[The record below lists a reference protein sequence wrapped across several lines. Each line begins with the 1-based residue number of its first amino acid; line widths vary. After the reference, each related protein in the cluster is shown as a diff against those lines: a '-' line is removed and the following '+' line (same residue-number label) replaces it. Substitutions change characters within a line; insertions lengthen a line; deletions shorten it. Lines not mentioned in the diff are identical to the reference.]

1 MFCTR
6 NGYKHIENLD
16 KVCVLIGRKVAG
28 LLAPQKRERDMKEH
42 LSDNCL
48 AIGIIAVILILFGF
62 AGSADMEDRI
72 NDELFYC
79 EMVQIFED
87 SKGENGWP
95 NFKGIDC
102 E

>member
-1 MFCTR
+1 LPLKK
-6 NGYKHIENLD
+6 GK
-16 KVCVLIGRKVAG
+16 
-28 LLAPQKRERDMKEH
+28 RDMKEH
-42 LSDNCL
+42 LNDTNCM
-48 AIGIIAVILILFGF
+48 AAGIIAVILILFGF